1 MRHYESAIEQKENY
15 MNKPLKVCIVCMS
28 CIMLSG
34 LIGLCTNLINAVISP
49 EYFINIMHWEQ
60 VESLIRSAGA
70 QGLYQGIVR
79 GLFFAL
85 VFSCV
90 YIISNNAE
98 LNISAVLKWIISMGV
113 ASIGLWVIGGIIAIV
128 LFALS
133 PEFYKQTFIGVLDG
147 HAAVFRYAW
156 VGGSIWGISF
166 GGIIVIIIGTV
177 LFRKRSKHCK
187 ENLK

>member
-1 MRHYESAIEQKENY
+1 
-15 MNKPLKVCIVCMS
+15 MNKPLRICIVCIS

-49 EYFINIMHWEQ
+49 EYFINIMHWEE
-60 VESLIRSAGA
+60 VENLIRSAGA
-70 QGLYQGIVR
+70 QGLYQGLGQ

-98 LNISAVLKWIISMGV
+98 LNILAVLKWIVCMGL
-113 ASIGLWVIGGIIAIV
+113 ASIGLWVIGGIIAIA
-128 LFALS
+128 LSALS
-133 PEFYKQTFIGVLDG
+133 PEFYKQTFIGVPDG
-147 HAAVFRYAW
+147 YAAMFRYAW
-156 VGGSIWGISF
+156 VGGSIWGITF
-166 GGIIVIIIGTV
+166 GGIIVMIIGTV
-177 LFRKRSKHCK
+177 LFRNMSKRCK

>member
-1 MRHYESAIEQKENY
+1 
-15 MNKPLKVCIVCMS
+15 
-28 CIMLSG
+28 MLSG

-60 VESLIRSAGA
+60 VESLIRSAGV
-70 QGLYQGIVR
+70 QGLYQGIVQ

-85 VFSCV
+85 VCSCV
-90 YIISNNAE
+90 YIISNNVE

-113 ASIGLWVIGGIIAIV
+113 ESIGLWVSGGIIAIV

-133 PEFYKQTFIGVLDG
+133 PEFYKQTFIGVLDR

-156 VGGSIWGISF
+156 VGGSIWGISS